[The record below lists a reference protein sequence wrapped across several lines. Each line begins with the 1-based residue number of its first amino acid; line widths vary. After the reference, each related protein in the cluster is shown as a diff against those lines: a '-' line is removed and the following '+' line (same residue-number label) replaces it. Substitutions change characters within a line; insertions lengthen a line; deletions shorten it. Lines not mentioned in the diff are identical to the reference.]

1 MDGRNYYMVVFFVIL
16 NTRVNLWYKSG
27 EESVLIKWVLVFN
40 TDNTRYEVVFS
51 TDINHSAKF
60 IIESFIKG
68 WSIEVTFE
76 ETRSHLGVETQ
87 RQWSDSAILRTTP
100 ILMALFSLISILANE
115 FFNHYLG
122 CLTINSASWYKKDHV
137 TFSDVRLLVKKI
149 INSLYFNK
157 STKKYDMLKFKTN
170 DFTELINT
178 LLIAS

>member
-1 MDGRNYYMVVFFVIL
+1 MAVFFVIL

-27 EESVLIKWVLVFN
+27 EKAVLIKWVLIFN
-40 TDNTRYEVVFS
+40 TDNNKYEVVFS
-51 TDINHSAKF
+51 PDINHSVKF
-60 IIESFIKG
+60 IIESFIKR

-76 ETRSHLGVETQ
+76 ETRAHLGVETQ

-115 FFNHYLG
+115 FFNQDPG
-122 CLTINSASWYKKDHV
+122 CLTINGASWYKKDHV
-137 TFSDVRLLVKKI
+137 TFSDAHLLVKQKI

-157 STKKYDMLKFKTN
+157 STKKCDMLKFKTH

-178 LLIAS
+178 LLMAS